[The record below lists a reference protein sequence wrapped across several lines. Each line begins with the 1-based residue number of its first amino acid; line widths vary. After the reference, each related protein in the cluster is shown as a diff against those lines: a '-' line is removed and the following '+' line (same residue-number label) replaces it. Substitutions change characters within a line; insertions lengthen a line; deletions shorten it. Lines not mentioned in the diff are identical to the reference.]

1 MCNVPRSVGRFLLIA
16 AAIGCLTALQ
26 LGTAWGQTATTS
38 VADRVIEGLRQDP
51 VFVDPAASGELSD
64 SEADEIR
71 QQIEQADAGPI
82 YVAVLP
88 ESARNQAGGS
98 TEALLTEIA
107 EGMGE
112 RGTYVVIAGT
122 ELRAGSTEFER
133 GVIPDIANDAV
144 QQNRGNG
151 AAAVLSDFVAGVGEA
166 STSGGG
172 SSGGGGGGGFGAVPL
187 VLLAAGGGAVAY
199 SMSKKKK
206 QRAAEEQ
213 RQLEE
218 VKAVAMEDL
227 VALGDDLRALDLQ
240 VEMPDADPRA
250 KQEYVTALGHYE
262 TATRN
267 LDRAQRPQDLQQV
280 TEALT
285 EGRYAIDASEAR
297 LQGREPAPRRAMCF
311 FDPRHGPSVEDVM
324 WTPDHGAPREVP
336 ACAADARLVKQG
348 QSPHGRE
355 VTVAG
360 QRVPYWDAPG
370 YYGPW
375 AGGYFGGF
383 GGGGLLQGL
392 LIGQMLGGFGG
403 WGGGYHSGWDGGGG
417 DGGGGDGGFGDFG
430 GGGFGGFGGGDFGG
444 GGGFG
449 DFGGGDFG
457 GD

>member
-1 MCNVPRSVGRFLLIA
+1 MPRSVGRFLLIA
-16 AAIGCLTALQ
+16 AISSLLLLQ
-26 LGTAWGQTATTS
+26 MSIAWGQTTTTS
-38 VADRVIEGLRQDP
+38 AVESAVDGLRSNP
-51 VFVDPAASGELSD
+51 VYVDPAASSTLSD
-64 SEADEIR
+64 QDADELR
-71 QQIEQADAGPI
+71 QNIEAADAGPI

-88 ESARNQAGGS
+88 QSARNEAGGS

-107 EGMGE
+107 EGVGE
-112 RGTYVVIAGT
+112 RGTYVVVAGT
-122 ELRAGSTEFER
+122 ELRAGSTEFES
-133 GVIPDIANDAV
+133 GVIPGIANDVV
-144 QQNRGNG
+144 QENRGQG
-151 AAAVLSDFVAGVGEA
+151 AAAVLNDFVSRVGQEQQG
-166 STSGGG
+166 GGG
-172 SSGGGGGGGFGAVPL
+172 SSDGGGGGGGFGLFPI
-187 VLLAAGGGAVAY
+187 LLLAGGGAFVY
-199 SMSKKKK
+199 SRSKKKK

-227 VALGDDLRALDLQ
+227 VALGDDLRTLDLQ

-250 KQEYVTALGHYE
+250 KQEYVKALGHYE

-285 EGRYAIDASEAR
+285 EGRYAIDAAEAR
-297 LQGREPAPRRAMCF
+297 LQGREPAARRALCF
-311 FDPRHGPSVEDVM
+311 FDPRHGPSVEDVV
-324 WTPDHGAPREVP
+324 WSPDHGAPREVP
-336 ACAADARLVKQG
+336 ACAEDARLVKQG
-348 QSPHGRE
+348 QSPHSRE
-355 VTVAG
+355 ITVAG
-360 QRVPYWDAPG
+360 ERMPYWDAPG

-417 DGGGGDGGFGDFG
+417 DGGDGGFGDFG

>member
-1 MCNVPRSVGRFLLIA
+1 MPRSVGRFLLLN
-16 AAIGCLTALQ
+16 AAIGCLLTLQ
-26 LGTAWGQTATTS
+26 TGIAWSQTATTS
-38 VADRVIEGLRQDP
+38 VADRVIEALRQDP
-51 VFVDPAASGELSD
+51 VFVDPAASDQLSN

-82 YVAVLP
+82 YIAVLP

-98 TEALLTEIA
+98 TEGLLSQIA
-107 EGMGE
+107 ENMGE

-122 ELRAGSTEFER
+122 ELRAGSTEFEQ
-133 GVIPDIANDAV
+133 GVIPGIANDAV
-144 QQNRGNG
+144 QQNRGNT
-151 AAAVLSDFVAGVGEA
+151 AAAVLSDFIAGVGEA
-166 STSGGG
+166 ADGG
-172 SSGGGGGGGFGAVPL
+172 SSGGAEGGGGFGVVPL
-187 VLLAAGGGAVAY
+187 ALLAVGGGAVAY

-206 QRAAEEQ
+206 QRAAEER
-213 RQLEE
+213 RQVEE

-285 EGRYAIDASEAR
+285 EGRYAIDAAEAR
-297 LQGREPAPRRAMCF
+297 LQGREPSPRRAMCF

-324 WTPDHGAPREVP
+324 WTPDHGSPREVP
-336 ACAADARLVKQG
+336 ACAEDARLVKQG
-348 QSPHGRE
+348 SSPHSRE
-355 VTVAG
+355 ITVAG
-360 QRVPYWDAPG
+360 RRMPYWDAPG

-403 WGGGYHSGWDGGGG
+403 FGGGYHSGWDGGGG
-417 DGGGGDGGFGDFG
+417 GDGGFGDFG
-430 GGGFGGFGGGDFGG
+430 SGGFGGFGGGDFGG

-449 DFGGGDFG
+449 GFGGGDFG

>member
-1 MCNVPRSVGRFLLIA
+1 MCIVLRRVGRFLLLA
-16 AAIGCLTALQ
+16 AAVGSLLSLQ
-26 LGTAWGQTATTS
+26 VASAWAQTTTTS
-38 VADRVIEGLRQDP
+38 AVEQAIEGLRSDP
-51 VFVDPAASGELSD
+51 VYVDPEASPTLS
-64 SEADEIR
+64 ERAADELR
-71 QQIEQADAGPI
+71 QNIEAADAGPI

-88 ESARNQAGGS
+88 QSARNEAGGS

-107 EGMGE
+107 EGMSE
-112 RGTYVVIAGT
+112 RGTYVVVAGT
-122 ELRAGSTEFER
+122 ELRAGSTEFES
-133 GVIPDIANDAV
+133 GVIPGIANDVV
-144 QQNRGNG
+144 QDNRGGG
-151 AAAVLSDFVAGVGEA
+151 AAAVLNDFVSRVGDAAQGGGA
-166 STSGGG
+166 SSSGEG
-172 SSGGGGGGGFGAVPL
+172 SSGGFGFIPL
-187 VLLAAGGGAVAY
+187 ALLAVGGGAVAY
-199 SMSKKKK
+199 SMNKKKK
-206 QRAAEEQ
+206 QRAVEEK

-240 VEMPDADPRA
+240 VEMPSADPRA
-250 KQEYVTALGHYE
+250 KQQYVQALGHYE
-262 TATRN
+262 IATRN

-285 EGRYAIDASEAR
+285 EGRYAIDAAEAR
-297 LQGREPAPRRAMCF
+297 LNGREPAERRAMCF

-324 WTPDHGAPREVP
+324 WTPAHGTPREVP
-336 ACAADARLVKQG
+336 ACAEDAQLVKQG
-348 QSPHGRE
+348 ASPHSRE
-355 VTVAG
+355 ITVAG

-403 WGGGYHSGWDGGGG
+403 GYHSGWDGA
-417 DGGGGDGGFGDFG
+417 GGDGGFGDFG

-444 GGGFG
+444 GGFG

-457 GD
+457 GN

>member
-1 MCNVPRSVGRFLLIA
+1 VLRSVGRFLLIA
-16 AAIGCLTALQ
+16 AAVAGLLSLQTSTAF
-26 LGTAWGQTATTS
+26 GQTTTTS
-38 VADRVIEGLRQDP
+38 AVERAIDSLRSDP
-51 VFVDPAASGELSD
+51 VYVDPAASSTLSQQD
-64 SEADEIR
+64 ADELR
-71 QQIEQADAGPI
+71 QNIEQADAGPI

-88 ESARNQAGGS
+88 QSARNEAGGS

-107 EGMGE
+107 EGMSE
-112 RGTYVVIAGT
+112 RGTYVVVAGT
-122 ELRAGSTEFER
+122 EMRAGSTEFEE
-133 GVIPDIANDAV
+133 GVIPGIANDVV
-144 QQNRGNG
+144 QENRGQG
-151 AAAVLSDFVAGVGEA
+151 AAAVLNDFVGRVGEA
-166 STSGGG
+166 ESGGG
-172 SSGGGGGGGFGAVPL
+172 SSGGGGGGGFGLAPL
-187 VLLAAGGGAVAY
+187 VLLGIGGGAFAL
-199 SMSKKKK
+199 SRSRKRK
-206 QRAAEEQ
+206 QNTAEEQ

-218 VKAVAMEDL
+218 VKAVALEDL

-240 VEMPDADPRA
+240 VEMPSADPRA
-250 KQEYVTALGHYE
+250 KQEYVKALGHYE
-262 TATRN
+262 TATQN

-285 EGRYAIDASEAR
+285 EGRYAIDAAEAR
-297 LQGREPAPRRAMCF
+297 LQGREPAPRRALCF

-336 ACAADARLVKQG
+336 ACAADAQLVKQG
-348 QSPHGRE
+348 RSPHSRE
-355 VTVAG
+355 VTVQG
-360 QRVPYWDAPG
+360 QRMPYWDAPG

-457 GD
+457 GGD